1 MFKQQ
6 KLLASGCQLVIATPG
21 RLMDLMD
28 RQSVRLDRVRQ
39 VVLDE
44 ADQMLDIGF
53 RPAVE
58 TILQAVPE
66 PRQTLLLS
74 ATMPPPAA
82 TSTTR
87 STSA

>member
-1 MFKQQ
+1 M
-6 KLLASGCQLVIATPG
+6 IATPG

-28 RQSVRLDRVRQ
+28 RHAIRLDKVKI

-58 TILQAVPE
+58 TILKAVPDGRGRPCCSR
-66 PRQTLLLS
+66 PRCRTGVRELARD
-74 ATMPPPAA
+74 AT
-82 TSTTR
+82 
-87 STSA
+87 